1 MKNYKIILIAALVVG
16 IASCKNRQKI
26 AKAEEQMNSL
36 STENEDSTF
45 VNDAF
50 SDLEDDFD
58 VVEVSDTNEIKQDKS
73 DVTYAVLERGACFGR
88 CPIYKVKIFADGK
101 ATYEGI
107 NFVDLMG
114 RHETEFTA
122 DELSLIEE
130 KAFEFK
136 LDTMSKVYDQPM
148 VTDLPTTIIGVTVNG
163 KYKQIKMRHKYPET
177 LRSYRNFI
185 EELIQSKTWTPIV
198 SNRE

>member
-1 MKNYKIILIAALVVG
+1 MKNYKIILIAVLVVG

-101 ATYEGI
+101 ATYKKES
-107 NFVDLMG
+107 
-114 RHETEFTA
+114 T
-122 DELSLIEE
+122 SLI
-130 KAFEFK
+130 
-136 LDTMSKVYDQPM
+136 
-148 VTDLPTTIIGVTVNG
+148 
-163 KYKQIKMRHKYPET
+163 
-177 LRSYRNFI
+177 
-185 EELIQSKTWTPIV
+185 
-198 SNRE
+198 